1 MPFIW
6 NRRFPVDS
14 IHVALKGGKQKE
26 FPPGTRISE
35 VAREL
40 AGDAALQAMAAR
52 VDGNLL
58 DLSAP
63 LTQNL
68 ELELI
73 SPESKEGLSI
83 LRHSTS
89 HVLAEAVGQLYPSV
103 KFGIGPAIEDGF
115 YYDFDLPET
124 LSEEDLAKIE
134 ARMREIIQQDQPF
147 HRRTMTKKEAEA
159 FFSDRNQEWKVEL
172 VEELEDPSPTVYQIG
187 EFSDLCRG
195 PHVPSTGKVKA
206 FKLLSVAGAYW
217 KGDER
222 NKMLQRIYGAAF
234 ADEASLQEFL
244 HRQEEAKRR
253 DHRRLGKELDLFS
266 IHEISGPGLVLL
278 HPRGAALRRIV
289 EDFEK
294 DEHVKRGYQIVT
306 TPHLLKA
313 DIWVVSGHYENYR
326 ENMYFTEIDGV
337 EYGIKPMNCPAH
349 MLIYQ
354 NQIRSYR
361 DLPIRYFELGTVY
374 RHEKSGV
381 LHGLLR
387 VRGFTQDDAHIFC
400 LPEQLKQEITGVLE
414 FALFM
419 METFGF
425 DYKITLGTRPEKFIG
440 EIANWDRATSAL
452 VDALADKG
460 LEYQVAEGDGAF
472 YGPKIDIALKDA
484 IGRAWDGP
492 TIQVDFALPER
503 FDLSY
508 VGSDG
513 QKHRPVM
520 VHRTVL
526 GSMERFLG
534 VLIEHYAGAFPV
546 WLSPIQVRI
555 LALTERHH
563 DYARRLHE
571 GLMRE
576 GLRVEMDLRNEKIG
590 LKVRE
595 AEMLKIPYMLV
606 VGDKEEREGSVS
618 LRERNGKDS
627 GRISLEEFLRVSRK
641 EAQVPGTGSP

>member
-1 MPFIW
+1 
-6 NRRFPVDS
+6 
-14 IHVALKGGKQKE
+14 
-26 FPPGTRISE
+26 
-35 VAREL
+35 
-40 AGDAALQAMAAR
+40 
-52 VDGNLL
+52 
-58 DLSAP
+58 
-63 LTQNL
+63 
-68 ELELI
+68 
-73 SPESKEGLSI
+73 
-83 LRHSTS
+83 
-89 HVLAEAVGQLYPSV
+89 
-103 KFGIGPAIEDGF
+103 
-115 YYDFDLPET
+115 
-124 LSEEDLAKIE
+124 
-134 ARMREIIQQDQPF
+134 
-147 HRRTMTKKEAEA
+147 
-159 FFSDRNQEWKVEL
+159 
-172 VEELEDPSPTVYQIG
+172 
-187 EFSDLCRG
+187 
-195 PHVPSTGKVKA
+195 
-206 FKLLSVAGAYW
+206 
-217 KGDER
+217 
-222 NKMLQRIYGAAF
+222 MLQRIYGATF
-234 ADEASLQEFL
+234 ADEASLADYL
-244 HRQEEAKRR
+244 HRLEEARRR

-266 IHEISGPGLVLL
+266 IHDIAGPGLILL
-278 HPRGAALRRIV
+278 HPRGATLRRIV

-294 DEHVKRGYQIVT
+294 DEHLKRGYQIVS
-306 TPHLLKA
+306 TPHLFKA
-313 DIWVVSGHYENYR
+313 DTWVVSGHYENYR

-354 NQIRSYR
+354 SQIRSYR

-400 LPEQLKQEITGVLE
+400 LPEQLKEEINGVLD

-419 METFGF
+419 MKTFGF
-425 DYKITLGTRPEKFIG
+425 NYQITLGTRPERFIG
-440 EIANWDRATSAL
+440 DEAHWERATAAL
-452 VDALADKG
+452 ADALADQG

-513 QKHRPVM
+513 KKHRPVM

-534 VLIEHYAGAFPV
+534 VLIEHFAGSFPA
-546 WLSPIQVRI
+546 WLAPTQVQI
-555 LALTERHH
+555 LALTDRQHP
-563 DYARRLHE
+563 YASRLCKR
-571 GLMRE
+571 LKAE

-606 VGDKEEREGSVS
+606 VGDREEREDCIS
-618 LRERNGKDS
+618 LRGRSGKDL
-627 GRISLEEFLRVSRK
+627 GRFSVEEFVRLAKR
-641 EAQVPGTGSP
+641 EAKLPESE

>member
-6 NRRFPVDS
+6 DRWSIVDP
-14 IHVALKGGKQKE
+14 IRVALKGGIGKE
-26 FPPGTRISE
+26 FAPGTKVLE
-35 VAREL
+35 AVREL
-40 AGDAALQAMAAR
+40 MGESTLNAVAVKIAGMP
-52 VDGNLL
+52 VDLA
-58 DLSAP
+58 AP
-63 LTQNL
+63 LYEDQ
-68 ELELI
+68 ELEFI

-89 HVLAEAVGQLYPSV
+89 HVMAEAVGQLYPSV
-103 KFGIGPAIEDGF
+103 KYGIGPAIEDGF
-115 YYDFDLPET
+115 YYDFDLSET

-134 ARMREIIQQDQPF
+134 ARMREIVGLDQPF
-147 HRRTMTKKEAEA
+147 QRRTVTREEAKA
-159 FFSDRNQEWKVEL
+159 FFLEKGQTWKVEL
-172 VEELEDPSPTVYQIG
+172 IEELGDQSPTIYEIG

-195 PHVPSTGKVKA
+195 PHVPSTGKIRA

-234 ADEASLQEFL
+234 ADEASLEEFL
-244 HRQEEAKRR
+244 HRLEEAKRR

-266 IHEISGPGLVLL
+266 IHEMAGPGLVLL
-278 HPRGAALRRIV
+278 HPRGAALRRTV

-294 DEHVKRGYQIVT
+294 DEHLRRGYQIVT

-361 DLPIRYFELGTVY
+361 DLPIRFFELGTVY

-400 LPEQLKQEITGVLE
+400 LPEQLKGEITGVLE

-440 EIANWDRATSAL
+440 EIENWDRATSAL
-452 VDALADKG
+452 VDALTEKG

-472 YGPKIDIALKDA
+472 YGPKIDIAMKDA

-503 FDLSY
+503 FDLFY
-508 VGSDG
+508 IGSDG

-546 WLSPIQVRI
+546 WLSPIQARI
-555 LALTERHH
+555 LALTERQH
-563 DYARRLHE
+563 DYAKRLHE
-571 GLMRE
+571 KLMGE

-595 AEMLKIPYMLV
+595 AEMLKIPFMLV
-606 VGDKEEREGSVS
+606 VGDKEEREGSLS

-627 GRISLEEFLRVSRK
+627 GRISLEEFLRLARK
-641 EAQVPGTGSP
+641 ESRVPGRASP

>member
-1 MPFIW
+1 MGAIQIGLKAGRAQEFDEGITVSQAAQALA
-6 NRRFPVDS
+6 RKEAATA
-14 IHVALKGGKQKE
+14 VAAKVNG
-26 FPPGTRISE
+26 
-35 VAREL
+35 A
-40 AGDAALQAMAAR
+40 
-52 VDGNLL
+52 LL
-58 DLSAP
+58 DLSTP
-63 LTQNL
+63 LYEDS

-73 SPESKEGLSI
+73 SIHSKEGLSI

-89 HVLAEAVGQLYPSV
+89 HVMAEAVGQLYPSV
-103 KFGIGPAIEDGF
+103 KYGIGPAIEDGF

-124 LSEEDLAKIE
+124 LSEEDLDRIE
-134 ARMREIIQQDQPF
+134 VKMREIIEQDQPF
-147 HRRTMTKKEAEA
+147 HRRVMTKEEARA
-159 FFSDRNQEWKVEL
+159 FFSDRSQDWKVDLLEG
-172 VEELEDPSPTVYQIG
+172 LEDDQPTVYEVG

-195 PHVPSTGKVKA
+195 PHLPSTGKIRA

-234 ADEASLQEFL
+234 ADKPSLAEFL
-244 HRQEEAKRR
+244 HRLEEARRR

-266 IHEISGPGLVLL
+266 VHDIAGPGLIML
-278 HPRGAALRRIV
+278 HPKGAMLRRIV

-294 DEHVKRGYQIVT
+294 DEHLKRGYQMVT

-313 DIWVVSGHYENYR
+313 DTWVVSGHYENYR

-361 DLPIRYFELGTVY
+361 DLPIRFFELGTVY

-400 LPEQLKQEITGVLE
+400 LPEQLKDEIKGVLD

-419 METFGF
+419 MKTFGF
-425 DYKITLGTRPEKFIG
+425 QYLITLGTRPEKFIG
-440 EIANWDRATSAL
+440 DEAHWERATSSL
-452 VDALADKG
+452 VEALADQR

-472 YGPKIDIALKDA
+472 YGPKVDIALKDA

-503 FDLSY
+503 FDLFY

-513 QKHRPVM
+513 KKHRPVM

-546 WLSPIQVRI
+546 WLAPIQARI
-555 LALTERHH
+555 LALTERQHS
-563 DYARRLHE
+563 YVSRLFDR
-571 GLMRE
+571 LRAE

-606 VGDKEEREGSVS
+606 IGDKEEKEGTVS
-618 LRERNGKDS
+618 LRERSGKDL
-627 GRISLEEFLRVSRK
+627 GRIPVEEFIRLAK
-641 EAQVPGTGSP
+641 TEAKIPGT

>member
-1 MPFIW
+1 MG
-6 NRRFPVDS
+6 NS
-14 IHVALKGGKQKE
+14 IHIAVRGGKERE
-26 FPPGTRISE
+26 FAPGVIISQA
-35 VAREL
+35 VQEL
-40 AGDAALQAMAAR
+40 AVQPAAEALATR
-52 VDGNLL
+52 VDGALL
-58 DLSAP
+58 DLSVP
-63 LTQNL
+63 LYDDSEI
-68 ELELI
+68 ELVF
-73 SPESKEGLSI
+73 PESQEGLSI

-89 HVLAEAVGQLYPSV
+89 HVMAEAVGQLYPSV
-103 KFGIGPAIEDGF
+103 KYGIGPAIEDGF

-124 LSEEDLAKIE
+124 LSEEHLERIE
-134 ARMREIIQQDQPF
+134 ARMREIIQQDQIF
-147 HRRTMTKKEAEA
+147 HRRTMTKEEAKA
-159 FFSDRNQEWKVEL
+159 FFSERNQEWKVEL
-172 VEELEDPSPTVYQIG
+172 LEELEGDPTIYEIG
-187 EFSDLCRG
+187 GFSDLCRG
-195 PHVPSTGKVKA
+195 PHIPSTGRIKA

-217 KGDER
+217 KGNER

-234 ADEASLQEFL
+234 ADERSLAEFL
-244 HRQEEAKRR
+244 QRQEEAKRR

-294 DEHVKRGYQIVT
+294 DEHLKRGYQIVS

-313 DIWVVSGHYENYR
+313 DIWVISGHYENYR

-354 NQIRSYR
+354 NGIRSYR
-361 DLPIRYFELGTVY
+361 DLPIRFFELGTVY

-400 LPEQLKQEITGVLE
+400 LPEQLKEEIKGVLD

-425 DYKITLGTRPEKFIG
+425 NYHITLGTRPEKFIG
-440 EIANWDRATSAL
+440 DEAHWDRATSSLVEAL
-452 VDALADKG
+452 VDKG
-460 LEYQVAEGDGAF
+460 LEYRVAEGDGAF
-472 YGPKIDIALKDA
+472 YGPKVDIALKDA

-513 QKHRPVM
+513 KRHRPVM

-534 VLIEHYAGAFPV
+534 ILIEHYAGAFPV
-546 WLSPIQVRI
+546 WLAPIQVRI
-555 LALTERHH
+555 LALTERQQP
-563 DYARRLHE
+563 YAARLLE
-571 GLMRE
+571 RLMRE

-606 VGDKEEREGSVS
+606 VGDKEEKEESVS
-618 LRERNGKDS
+618 LRERSGKDL
-627 GRISLEEFLRVSRK
+627 GRISLEEFLRLAK
-641 EAQVPGTGSP
+641 EKARLPGGRSL

>member
-1 MPFIW
+1 
-6 NRRFPVDS
+6 VDS
-14 IHVALKGGKQKE
+14 IHVALKGGKRKE
-26 FPPGTRISE
+26 FASGTKISE
-35 VAREL
+35 AVREL
-40 AGDAALQAMAAR
+40 AGEAALQAVAVR
-52 VDGNLL
+52 VNGTLV

-63 LTQNL
+63 LYEDV

-73 SPESKEGLSI
+73 SLEGEEGLSI

-89 HVLAEAVGQLYPSV
+89 HIMAEAVGQLYPSV
-103 KFGIGPAIEDGF
+103 KYGIGPAIEDGF
-115 YYDFDLPET
+115 YYDFDLPES
-124 LSEEDLAKIE
+124 LSEEDLPKIE
-134 ARMREIIQQDQPF
+134 ARMREIIQHDQPF
-147 HRRTMTKKEAEA
+147 HHRTMTKEEAKA

-172 VEELEDPSPTVYQIG
+172 VEELEDQSPTVYQIG

-195 PHVPSTGKVKA
+195 PHVPSTGKIRA

-266 IHEISGPGLVLL
+266 IHEIAGPGLVLL

-294 DEHVKRGYQIVT
+294 DEHVKRGYQIVA

-374 RHEKSGV
+374 RREKSGV

-400 LPEQLKQEITGVLE
+400 LPEQLKKEITGVLE

-425 DYKITLGTRPEKFIG
+425 NYKITLGTRPEKFIG
-440 EIANWDRATSAL
+440 EITHWDRATSAL
-452 VDALADKG
+452 ADALKDKG

-503 FDLSY
+503 FNLRY

-513 QKHRPVM
+513 QQHRPVM

-546 WLSPIQVRI
+546 WLSPIQARI
-555 LALTERHH
+555 LAITERQH
-563 DYARRLHE
+563 DYARRLYE
-571 GLMRE
+571 SLMRE

-606 VGDKEEREGSVS
+606 VGDKEEREVSVS

-627 GRISLEEFLRVSRK
+627 GRISLEEFLRVARK
-641 EAQVPGTGSP
+641 EAQIPGTGSP

>member
-1 MPFIW
+1 MGTI
-6 NRRFPVDS
+6 RVG
-14 IHVALKGGKQKE
+14 LKGGRAQT
-26 FPPGTRISE
+26 FDRGVTLSQVAQALARDE
-35 VAREL
+35 VAT
-40 AGDAALQAMAAR
+40 AAAAR
-52 VDGNLL
+52 VNGALL

-63 LTQNL
+63 LY
-68 ELELI
+68 EDAEVELI
-73 SPESKEGLSI
+73 PIESEEGLSI

-89 HVLAEAVGQLYPSV
+89 HVMAEAVGQLYPSV
-103 KFGIGPAIEDGF
+103 KYGIGPAIEDGF
-115 YYDFDLPET
+115 YYDFDLPQT
-124 LSEEDLAKIE
+124 LSEEDLGRIE
-134 ARMREIIQQDQPF
+134 AKMQQIIEQDQPF
-147 HRRTMTKKEAEA
+147 RRRTMSKEEAKA
-159 FFSDRNQEWKVEL
+159 FFARRGQDWKVEL
-172 VEELEDPSPTVYQIG
+172 LEGLEDEQPTVYEVG
-187 EFSDLCRG
+187 EFFDLCRG
-195 PHVPSTGKVKA
+195 PHLPSTGRIKA

-217 KGDER
+217 RGDER

-234 ADEASLQEFL
+234 ADGTSLTEYL
-244 HRQEEAKRR
+244 HRLEEAKRR
-253 DHRRLGKELDLFS
+253 DHRRLGRELDLFS
-266 IHEISGPGLVLL
+266 VHDIAGPGLIML
-278 HPRGAALRRIV
+278 HPRGAMLRRIV

-294 DEHVKRGYQIVT
+294 DEHLKRGYQMVS

-313 DIWVVSGHYENYR
+313 DTWVVSGHYENYR
-326 ENMYFTEIDGV
+326 ENMYFTKIDEV

-354 NQIRSYR
+354 SQIRSYR

-400 LPEQLKQEITGVLE
+400 LPEQLKDEIKGVLD

-419 METFGF
+419 MKTFGF
-425 DYKITLGTRPEKFIG
+425 QYLITLGTRPEKFIG
-440 EIANWDRATSAL
+440 DEAHWERATSAL
-452 VDALADKG
+452 REALADQG
-460 LEYQVAEGDGAF
+460 LEYEVAEGDGAF
-472 YGPKIDIALKDA
+472 YGPKVDIALKDA

-503 FDLSY
+503 FDLFY

-513 QKHRPVM
+513 NKHRPVM

-546 WLSPIQVRI
+546 WLAPIQARI
-555 LALTERHH
+555 LALTERQHP
-563 DYARRLHE
+563 YASRLHDR
-571 GLMRE
+571 LRAE

-590 LKVRE
+590 FKVRE

-606 VGDKEEREGSVS
+606 IGDKEEKEGSLS
-618 LRERNGKDS
+618 
-627 GRISLEEFLRVSRK
+627 
-641 EAQVPGTGSP
+641 

>member
-1 MPFIW
+1 M
-6 NRRFPVDS
+6 DS
-14 IHVALKGGKQKE
+14 IHVGLKGRERQE
-26 FPPGTRISE
+26 FASGTKISE
-35 VAREL
+35 AVREL
-40 AGDAALQAMAAR
+40 AGEAALQAVAAR
-52 VDGNLL
+52 VNGNLV
-58 DLSAP
+58 DLSTP
-63 LTQNL
+63 LTEDL

-89 HVLAEAVGQLYPSV
+89 HVMAEAVGELYPSV
-103 KFGIGPAIEDGF
+103 KYGIGPAIEEGF
-115 YYDFDLPET
+115 YYDFDLRET
-124 LSEEDLAKIE
+124 LSEEDLSKIE
-134 ARMREIIQQDQPF
+134 AKMREIIQQDQPF
-147 HRRTMTKKEAEA
+147 HRQTMTKEEAKA
-159 FFSDRNQEWKVEL
+159 FFSDRDQEWKVEL
-172 VEELEDPSPTVYQIG
+172 VEGLEDQSPTVYQIG

-195 PHVPSTGKVKA
+195 PHVPSTGKIKA

-244 HRQEEAKRR
+244 HHQEEAKRR

-266 IHEISGPGLVLL
+266 IHEIAGPGLVLL

-294 DEHVKRGYQIVT
+294 DEHVRRGYQIVV

-361 DLPIRYFELGTVY
+361 DLPIRFFELGTVY

-400 LPEQLKQEITGVLE
+400 LPEQLKQEIMGVLE

-425 DYKITLGTRPEKFIG
+425 NYKITLGTRPEKFIG

-452 VDALADKG
+452 VDALIDKG

-503 FDLSY
+503 FDLFY

-546 WLSPIQVRI
+546 WLSPIQARI
-555 LALTERHH
+555 LALTERQH

-571 GLMRE
+571 RLMRE

-595 AEMLKIPYMLV
+595 AEMMKIPYMLV

-627 GRISLEEFLRVSRK
+627 GRISLEEFLRMARK

>member
-6 NRRFPVDS
+6 DRRLIVDA
-14 IHVALKGGKQKE
+14 IHVALKGGKRKE
-26 FPPGTRISE
+26 FAPGSKVSE
-35 VAREL
+35 VIGEL
-40 AGDAALQAMAAR
+40 AGESARNIVAAR
-52 VDGNLL
+52 VNGNLV
-58 DLSAP
+58 DLSTS
-63 LTQNL
+63 LHEDL

-73 SPESKEGLSI
+73 TPETKEGLSI

-89 HVLAEAVGQLYPSV
+89 HVMAEAMGQLYPSV
-103 KFGIGPAIEDGF
+103 KYGIGPAIEEGF

-124 LSEEDLAKIE
+124 LSEEDLARIE
-134 ARMREIIQQDQPF
+134 ARMWDIIRQDQPF
-147 HRRTMTKKEAEA
+147 HRRAMTKEEAKA
-159 FFSDRNQEWKVEL
+159 FFSGRGQDWKAEL
-172 VEELEDPSPTVYQIG
+172 IEELDDASPTVYQIG

-195 PHVPSTGKVKA
+195 PHIPSTGNIKA

-244 HRQEEAKRR
+244 HRMEEAKRR

-266 IHEISGPGLVLL
+266 IHEIAGAGLVLL
-278 HPRGAALRRIV
+278 HPRGTALRRTV

-294 DEHVKRGYQIVT
+294 DEHLKRGYQMVT

-354 NQIRSYR
+354 NQIHSYR
-361 DLPIRYFELGTVY
+361 DLPIRFFELGTVY

-400 LPEQLKQEITGVLE
+400 LPEQLKEEITGVLE

-419 METFGF
+419 MGTFGF

-440 EIANWDRATSAL
+440 EVANWDRATSAL
-452 VDALADKG
+452 VDALSEKG

-503 FDLSY
+503 FELFY

-546 WLSPIQVRI
+546 WLAPIQVRI
-555 LALTERHH
+555 LALTERQH
-563 DYARRLHE
+563 DYARRLNQS
-571 GLMRE
+571 LMRE
-576 GLRVEMDLRNEKIG
+576 GLRAEMDLRNEKIG

-595 AEMLKIPYMLV
+595 AEMLKVPYMLV
-606 VGDKEEREGSVS
+606 VGDKEEKEGSVS
-618 LRERNGKDS
+618 LRERGGKDS
-627 GRISLEEFLRVSRK
+627 GRVSLEEFLRLARK

>member
-1 MPFIW
+1 
-6 NRRFPVDS
+6 VDS
-14 IHVALKGGKQKE
+14 IHVALKGGKRKE
-26 FPPGTRISE
+26 FASGTKISE
-35 VAREL
+35 AVREL
-40 AGDAALQAMAAR
+40 AGEAALQAVAVR
-52 VDGNLL
+52 VNGTLV

-63 LTQNL
+63 LYEDV

-73 SPESKEGLSI
+73 SLEGEEGLSI

-89 HVLAEAVGQLYPSV
+89 HIMAEAVGQLYPSV
-103 KFGIGPAIEDGF
+103 KYGIGPAIEDGF
-115 YYDFDLPET
+115 YYDFDLPES
-124 LSEEDLAKIE
+124 LSEEDLPKIE
-134 ARMREIIQQDQPF
+134 ARMREIIQHDQPF
-147 HRRTMTKKEAEA
+147 HRRTMTKEEAKA

-172 VEELEDPSPTVYQIG
+172 VEELEDQSPTVYQIG

-195 PHVPSTGKVKA
+195 PHVPSTGKIRA

-266 IHEISGPGLVLL
+266 IHEIAGPGLVLL

-294 DEHVKRGYQIVT
+294 DEHVKRGYQIVA

-374 RHEKSGV
+374 RREKSGV

-400 LPEQLKQEITGVLE
+400 LPEQLKKEITGVLE

-425 DYKITLGTRPEKFIG
+425 NYKITLGTRPEKFIG
-440 EIANWDRATSAL
+440 EITNWDRAMSAL
-452 VDALADKG
+452 VDALRDKG
-460 LEYQVAEGDGAF
+460 LEYQVAEGEGAF
-472 YGPKIDIALKDA
+472 YGPKIDISLKDA

-503 FDLSY
+503 FNLRY

-513 QKHRPVM
+513 QQHRPVV

-546 WLSPIQVRI
+546 WLSPIQARI
-555 LALTERHH
+555 LAITERQH
-563 DYARRLHE
+563 DYARRLYE
-571 GLMRE
+571 SLMRE

-595 AEMLKIPYMLV
+595 AEMFKIPYMLV
-606 VGDKEEREGSVS
+606 VGDKEEREVSVS

-627 GRISLEEFLRVSRK
+627 GRISLEEFLRVARK
-641 EAQVPGTGSP
+641 EAQIPGTGSP

>member
-1 MPFIW
+1 MGTSILDALRVLGGEEA
-6 NRRFPVDS
+6 RRAV
-14 IHVALKGGKQKE
+14 
-26 FPPGTRISE
+26 
-35 VAREL
+35 
-40 AGDAALQAMAAR
+40 AAR
-52 VDGNLL
+52 VNGNLL
-58 DLSAP
+58 DLKASLCEDA
-63 LTQNL
+63 
-68 ELELI
+68 ELELVGI
-73 SPESKEGLSI
+73 DSKEGLSI
-83 LRHSTS
+83 LRHSAS
-89 HVLAEAVGQLYPSV
+89 HVMAEAVGRLYPAV
-103 KFGIGPAIEDGF
+103 KYGIGPAIEDGF
-115 YYDFDLPET
+115 YYDFDLAES

-134 ARMREIIQQDQPF
+134 AEMREIVEEDQPF
-147 HRRTMTKKEAEA
+147 QRLAMSKEEAKA
-159 FFSDRNQEWKVEL
+159 FFAERGQQWKVEL
-172 VEELEDPSPTVYQIG
+172 LEELEDESPTIYRVG
-187 EFSDLCRG
+187 EFWDLCRG
-195 PHVPSTGKVKA
+195 PHVPSTGMIRA

-234 ADEASLQEFL
+234 ADEASLVAYLQRL
-244 HRQEEAKRR
+244 EEARRR

-266 IHEISGPGLVLL
+266 IHDLAGPGLVLL
-278 HPRGAALRRIV
+278 HPRGAILRRIV

-294 DEHVKRGYQIVT
+294 DEHLKRGYQLVY

-313 DIWVVSGHYENYR
+313 DTWLISGHYENYR
-326 ENMYFTEIDGV
+326 ENMYFTEIEGV

-354 NQIRSYR
+354 SQIRSYR
-361 DLPIRYFELGTVY
+361 DLPLRLFELGTVY

-400 LPEQLKQEITGVLE
+400 LPEQLKGEINSVLE

-419 METFGF
+419 MKTFGF
-425 DYKITLGTRPEKFIG
+425 DYQITLGTRPDRFIG
-440 EIANWDRATSAL
+440 EEVHWERATSAL
-452 VDALADKG
+452 VEALADQG
-460 LEYQVAEGDGAF
+460 LEYEVAEGDGAF

-513 QKHRPVM
+513 KKHRPVM

-534 VLIEHYAGAFPV
+534 VLIEHYAGAFPL
-546 WLSPIQVRI
+546 WLAPIQVRI
-555 LALTERHH
+555 LALTERQHN
-563 DYARRLHE
+563 YAARL
-571 GLMRE
+571 LQLLARE
-576 GLRVEMDLRNEKIG
+576 GLRAETDLRNEKIG

-595 AEMLKIPYMLV
+595 AELAKIPYMLV
-606 VGDKEEREGSVS
+606 VGDEEERGGTVSV
-618 LRERNGKDS
+618 RERNSRDR
-627 GRISLEEFLRVSRK
+627 GRIPAEQFIRMAKEEAKR
-641 EAQVPGTGSP
+641 PGFE

>member
-1 MPFIW
+1 MG
-6 NRRFPVDS
+6 NS
-14 IHVALKGGKQKE
+14 IHIAVRGGKEEE
-26 FPPGTRISE
+26 FVPGIMISQA
-35 VAREL
+35 VQEL
-40 AGDAALQAMAAR
+40 AVQPAAEALAAR
-52 VDGNLL
+52 VDRTLL
-58 DLSAP
+58 DLSVP
-63 LTQNL
+63 LYEDSEI
-68 ELELI
+68 ELVF
-73 SPESKEGLSI
+73 PESQEGLSI
-83 LRHSTS
+83 VCHSTS
-89 HVLAEAVGQLYPSV
+89 HVMAEAVGQLYPSV
-103 KFGIGPAIEDGF
+103 KYGIGPAIEDGF

-124 LSEEDLAKIE
+124 LSEEHLERIE
-134 ARMREIIQQDQPF
+134 ARMREIIQQDQIF
-147 HRRTMTKKEAEA
+147 HRRTMTKEEAKA
-159 FFSDRNQEWKVEL
+159 FFSERNQEWKVEL
-172 VEELEDPSPTVYQIG
+172 LEELEGPPTIYEIG

-195 PHVPSTGKVKA
+195 PHIPSTGRIKA

-217 KGDER
+217 KGNER

-234 ADEASLQEFL
+234 ADERSLAEFL
-244 HRQEEAKRR
+244 QRQEEAKRR

-266 IHEISGPGLVLL
+266 IHEISGPGLVLW

-294 DEHVKRGYQIVT
+294 DEHLKRGYQIVS

-313 DIWVVSGHYENYR
+313 DLWVVSGHYENYR

-354 NQIRSYR
+354 NGIRSYR
-361 DLPIRYFELGTVY
+361 DLPIRFFELGTVY

-400 LPEQLKQEITGVLE
+400 LPEQLKEEIKGVLD

-425 DYKITLGTRPEKFIG
+425 NYHITLGTRPEKFIG
-440 EIANWDRATSAL
+440 DEAHWDRATSSLVEAL
-452 VDALADKG
+452 VDKG
-460 LEYQVAEGDGAF
+460 LEYRVAEGDGAF
-472 YGPKIDIALKDA
+472 YGPKVDIALKDA

-513 QKHRPVM
+513 KRHRPVM

-534 VLIEHYAGAFPV
+534 ILIEHYAGAFPV
-546 WLSPIQVRI
+546 WLAPIQVRI
-555 LALTERHH
+555 LALTERQHP
-563 DYARRLHE
+563 YAARLHE
-571 GLMRE
+571 RLMRE

-606 VGDKEEREGSVS
+606 VGDKEEKEESVS
-618 LRERNGKDS
+618 LRERSGKDL
-627 GRISLEEFLRVSRK
+627 GRISLEEFLHLAK
-641 EAQVPGTGSP
+641 EEARLPGGRSL